1 MADDEDEGMSDWLIK
16 AVVIAV
22 LAGALYWFL
31 SPQMRCER
39 AYLENNPDRHYAG
52 SVYCGKQHSW

>member
-1 MADDEDEGMSDWLIK
+1 MADDEDGGIEDWVIK

-31 SPQMRCER
+31 SPQLR
-39 AYLENNPDRHYAG
+39 
-52 SVYCGKQHSW
+52 